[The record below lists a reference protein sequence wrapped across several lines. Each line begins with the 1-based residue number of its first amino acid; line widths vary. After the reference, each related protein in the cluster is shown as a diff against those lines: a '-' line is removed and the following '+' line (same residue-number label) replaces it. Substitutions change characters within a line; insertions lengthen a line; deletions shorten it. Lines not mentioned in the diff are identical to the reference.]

1 MNMDDNLLCK
11 YFNNQATAE
20 EIEQIEQWLAGDPSR
35 LEEFEAAH
43 MMFNLMALEKV
54 RSVVAAEEDTRRPGF
69 FRRTAGA
76 VLRTGIAAALAVAF
90 GLAGLHFGR
99 KEMLDDITAMV
110 QSVTVPAGDRASL
123 MLPDGTNVFL
133 NGGSRIEYPPVFA
146 GKERRVK
153 LSGEGLFNVVHD
165 ASHPF
170 IVETFASE
178 IEVLGTTFNVFTDE
192 EHSRFSTTLA
202 EGKVR
207 VTLMESGDQLTLR
220 PDEMAIFEN
229 GQFLKRPADAGNA
242 LCWTEGYINV
252 SNVSFGELMSRFE
265 RAFDVDI
272 LISRPTMPRIGYVSG
287 KIRVSEGVEFALRL
301 LQGASDFQYE
311 IDPATHTIIIK

>member
-1 MNMDDNLLCK
+1 MEMDDNLLCK

-35 LEEFEAAH
+35 LE
-43 MMFNLMALEKV
+43 
-54 RSVVAAEEDTRRPGF
+54 
-69 FRRTAGA
+69 
-76 VLRTGIAAALAVAF
+76 
-90 GLAGLHFGR
+90 
-99 KEMLDDITAMV
+99 
-110 QSVTVPAGDRASL
+110 
-123 MLPDGTNVFL
+123 
-133 NGGSRIEYPPVFA
+133 YPPVFA

-170 IVETFASE
+170 IVEAFASE

-229 GQFLKRPADAGNA
+229 GSSGGHPVHVQFLKTINA
-242 LCWTEGYINV
+242 RYLKFTSLETSKY
-252 SNVSFGELMSRFE
+252 STDF
-265 RAFDVDI
+265 
-272 LISRPTMPRIGYVSG
+272 
-287 KIRVSEGVEFALRL
+287 VEFEL
-301 LQGASDFQYE
+301 Y
-311 IDPATHTIIIK
+311 HK